1 MTNNGIPELK
11 MILLGESGVGKTS
24 IIKRYLNDQFDR
36 NEQSTMSMSY
46 VAKTIEVD
54 KKKITLNIWDTIG
67 QEKYRSI
74 SKLFLNET
82 KIVILVYDITS
93 IHSFKELDYWYG
105 LCQELL
111 GPEIILGVAGNKMD
125 LYLEQEVPDDQVKEF
140 TESKGAIFSL
150 LSAKENK
157 DTVDLYI
164 NKLVKSYL
172 DKNEKKSD
180 EKDHQNDNNEEKK
193 IKLEQKNINS
203 EGNNND
209 GCCGGKKKNRRKTVM
224 KNGTNCIF
232 LGDNGVG
239 KTSLIKRL
247 AGKELNKNEKHTN
260 KTTETV
266 INYNNSS
273 KPIKFNIY
281 DIDNNIRS
289 SKEIIEIIVNCK
301 VIFLVYNLFDKES
314 FDNIEKTIE
323 DIKKYKKN
331 ENLEKYLLVIIG
343 NGKES
348 SSLDSNGEGIVI
360 NQDDKNR
367 YIEEGKKLANDNK
380 GIFKEIS
387 NLKNN
392 ELENLLGE
400 IVEKLKLP

>member
-164 NKLVKSYL
+164 NKLVKAYL
-172 DKNEKKSD
+172 DKNETKSD
-180 EKDHQNDNNEEKK
+180 EKDNQNDNNGEKK

-203 EGNNND
+203 EGNNNG
-209 GCCGGKKKNRRKTVM
+209 GCCGGKEKNRKKTLM

-331 ENLEKYLLVIIG
+331 ENLENYLLVIIG
-343 NGKES
+343 NSKES
-348 SSLDSNGEGIVI
+348 SSLDNNGEGIVI

-400 IVEKLKLP
+400 IVEKLKLS

>member
-164 NKLVKSYL
+164 NKLVKAYL

-180 EKDHQNDNNEEKK
+180 EKDNQNDNNEEKK

-273 KPIKFNIY
+273 KSIKFNIY
-281 DIDNNIRS
+281 DIDNNKRS

-314 FDNIEKTIE
+314 FDHVEKTIE

-331 ENLEKYLLVIIG
+331 EDLGNYLLVIIG
-343 NGKES
+343 NCKEIS
-348 SSLDSNGEGIVI
+348 SVDNNGEGIVI

-380 GIFKEIS
+380 GIFREIS

-392 ELENLLGE
+392 ELENLLEE
-400 IVEKLKLP
+400 IVEKLKLS

>member
-164 NKLVKSYL
+164 NKLVKAYL

-180 EKDHQNDNNEEKK
+180 EKDNQNDNNEEKK

-247 AGKELNKNEKHTN
+247 AGKEINKNEKHTN

-273 KPIKFNIY
+273 KSIKFNIY
-281 DIDNNIRS
+281 DIDNNKRS

-314 FDNIEKTIE
+314 FYHVEKTIE

-331 ENLEKYLLVIIG
+331 EDLGNYLLVIIG
-343 NGKES
+343 NCKEIS
-348 SSLDSNGEGIVI
+348 SVDNNGEGIVI

-380 GIFKEIS
+380 GIFREIS

-392 ELENLLGE
+392 ELENLLEE
-400 IVEKLKLP
+400 IVEKLKLS

>member
-93 IHSFKELDYWYG
+93 MHSFKELDYWYG

-164 NKLVKSYL
+164 NKLVKAYL
-172 DKNEKKSD
+172 DKNETKSD
-180 EKDHQNDNNEEKK
+180 EKDNQNDNNGEKK

-203 EGNNND
+203 EGNNNG
-209 GCCGGKKKNRRKTVM
+209 GCCGGKEKNRKKTLM

-239 KTSLIKRL
+239 KTSLIKIL

>member
-93 IHSFKELDYWYG
+93 MHSFKELDYWYG

-164 NKLVKSYL
+164 NKLVKAYL
-172 DKNEKKSD
+172 DKNETKSD
-180 EKDHQNDNNEEKK
+180 EKDNQNDNNGEKK

-203 EGNNND
+203 EGNNNG
-209 GCCGGKKKNRRKTVM
+209 GCCGGKEKNRKKTLM

-239 KTSLIKRL
+239 KTSLIKIL

-314 FDNIEKTIE
+314 FDHVEKTIE

-331 ENLEKYLLVIIG
+331 EDLGNYLLVIIG
-343 NGKES
+343 NCKENS
-348 SSLDSNGEGIVI
+348 SVDNNGEGIVI

-380 GIFKEIS
+380 GIFQEIS

-392 ELENLLGE
+392 ELENLLEE
-400 IVEKLKLP
+400 IVEKLKLS